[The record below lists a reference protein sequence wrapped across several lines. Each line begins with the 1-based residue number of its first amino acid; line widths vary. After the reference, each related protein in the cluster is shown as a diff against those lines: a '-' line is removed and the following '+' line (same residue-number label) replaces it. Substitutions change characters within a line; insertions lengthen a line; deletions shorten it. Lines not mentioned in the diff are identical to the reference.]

1 MRYAQ
6 ILLDMPHLCH
16 EKLQN
21 ISWIYVT
28 IALEIKADQWPL
40 VIINSTNKHRGGLHD
55 NAPILSDIY
64 QNWSD
69 WQNKYFFL
77 TACYLS
83 YK

>member
-28 IALEIKADQWPL
+28 IALEIKADQ
-40 VIINSTNKHRGGLHD
+40 
-55 NAPILSDIY
+55 
-64 QNWSD
+64 
-69 WQNKYFFL
+69 
-77 TACYLS
+77 
-83 YK
+83 